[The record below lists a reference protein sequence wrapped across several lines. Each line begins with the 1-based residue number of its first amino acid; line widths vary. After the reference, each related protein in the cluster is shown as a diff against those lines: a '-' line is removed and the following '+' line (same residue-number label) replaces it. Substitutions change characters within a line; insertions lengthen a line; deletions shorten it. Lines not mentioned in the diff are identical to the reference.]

1 MEEDPGTEAGR
12 EPGGGRADH
21 PPDERTLAVLRRYAA
36 GEISARQASYE
47 MGGDASEHDVYVQ
60 TVRAGL
66 TIPSPPPE
74 VIEAEVA
81 ALRRLYFGR

>member
-1 MEEDPGTEAGR
+1 
-12 EPGGGRADH
+12 
-21 PPDERTLAVLRRYAA
+21 
-36 GEISARQASYE
+36 
-47 MGGDASEHDVYVQ
+47 MGADASEHDVYVQ

-66 TIPSPPPE
+66 PIPNPPPE

>member
-1 MEEDPGTEAGR
+1 MERDLKAGTGHGPR
-12 EPGGGRADH
+12 SDHADH
-21 PPDERTLAVLRRYAA
+21 PPDERTLAILRRYSA
-36 GEISARQASYE
+36 GEISAREASYA

-66 TIPSPPPE
+66 PIPSPPPE

-81 ALRRLYFGR
+81 ALRRLYLGR